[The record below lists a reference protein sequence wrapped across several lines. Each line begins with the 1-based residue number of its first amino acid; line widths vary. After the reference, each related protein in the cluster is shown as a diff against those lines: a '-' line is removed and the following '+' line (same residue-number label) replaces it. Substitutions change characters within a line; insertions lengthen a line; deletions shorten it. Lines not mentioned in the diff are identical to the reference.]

1 MRIALILL
9 LILAVAAIPG
19 SLFPQRSQNPIQ
31 VKQFFI
37 DNPQAAIWLDRFSMF
52 EVFSSPWFS
61 AIYLLL
67 FISLIGCVLPRS
79 IHHLKA
85 IGAKPPLTPKYLDRM
100 EYYAEI
106 KKIELDI
113 VERYLRKKH
122 FRIRRDENSISAE
135 KGYAR
140 ESGNL
145 LFHLSLVLILIAVG
159 IGSLLGSRGDAI
171 VNVGDRFIN
180 TPTSYDILGFGKY
193 QSEDSL
199 PPFSLTVKE
208 FKAEYDPVT
217 NAAIDYKLT
226 VLTANPAGSAETTRI
241 IKVNQPLTYGS
252 TKIYLQANGYSPIV
266 VVKDKSGKVIFDG
279 PTPFLPQDANLS
291 SIGAIKI
298 PDMQPQIG
306 FVSSFLP
313 TADRDPVRGGFSSYP
328 EVLDPRLLISIWKG
342 DLGLNTGVPQSVYR
356 IDTSKMERI
365 GLKALALNE
374 SYDFGEGSITFTGW
388 KSWVNLQIVNDP
400 GKGFALFGAILAILG
415 LLISL
420 FTRQRRIWVKQG
432 RKTQVAGLAK
442 NGIPGLEEEIAELIK
457 EMSNER

>member
-1 MRIALILL
+1 MSTVLDSRSFLRWCWRQLTSMRIALILL
-9 LILAVAAIPG
+9 LLLAVAAIPG

-37 DNPQAAIWLDRFSMF
+37 DNPEAAIWLDRFSMF

-100 EYYAEI
+100 EHYAEI
-106 KKIELDI
+106 KKIDLDI
-113 VERYLRKKH
+113 VEKYLRKKH

-145 LFHLSLVLILIAVG
+145 LFHLSLVLILIAFG
-159 IGSLLGSRGDAI
+159 LGSLLGSRGDAI

-193 QSEDSL
+193 QAEDSL

-226 VLTANPAGSAETTRI
+226 VSTSNPAGSPETTRI
-241 IKVNQPLTYGS
+241 IKVNQPLAYGS
-252 TKIYLQANGYSPIV
+252 TNI
-266 VVKDKSGKVIFDG
+266 
-279 PTPFLPQDANLS
+279 
-291 SIGAIKI
+291 
-298 PDMQPQIG
+298 
-306 FVSSFLP
+306 
-313 TADRDPVRGGFSSYP
+313 
-328 EVLDPRLLISIWKG
+328 
-342 DLGLNTGVPQSVYR
+342 
-356 IDTSKMERI
+356 
-365 GLKALALNE
+365 
-374 SYDFGEGSITFTGW
+374 
-388 KSWVNLQIVNDP
+388 
-400 GKGFALFGAILAILG
+400 
-415 LLISL
+415 
-420 FTRQRRIWVKQG
+420 
-432 RKTQVAGLAK
+432 
-442 NGIPGLEEEIAELIK
+442 
-457 EMSNER
+457 